1 MNAATPQTIH
11 RVMHEIKRRKLEVLR
26 VVDLTPRMRRIT
38 LGGPE
43 LAGFISLGSDDHVKL
58 FFPQTEQELAALEN
72 LELSAGLKGS
82 VMAPMRDYTPR
93 RYDLS
98 TFELDIDFVLH
109 GDGPAATWAAQ
120 AEPGQYL
127 HIGGPR
133 GSMVVP
139 DIFDSYVLIG
149 DETALPAIARRLEEL
164 PANRR
169 ALVVVEVENALEE
182 QPLHSA
188 ASVEVIWVH
197 RDVPGQDVLKTVAG
211 LSMPSGELYTW
222 VATESAL
229 SRKVRRVL
237 LDTHG
242 LNEEFVKA
250 VGYWRLEGGAEE

>member
-1 MNAATPQTIH
+1 MNATDTQTIH
-11 RVMHEIKRRKLEVLR
+11 RVTHEIKRRKLEVLR

-38 LGGPE
+38 VGGAQ

-58 FFPQTEQELAALEN
+58 FFPQTAEELATLEN
-72 LELSAGLKGS
+72 LELSAGMKS
-82 VMAPMRDYTPR
+82 KTMPPMRDYTPR
-93 RYDLS
+93 RYDLD
-98 TFELDIDFVLH
+98 TLELDIDFVLH

-120 AEPGQYL
+120 ARPGQWLY
-127 HIGGPR
+127 IGGPR

-139 DIFDSYVLIG
+139 DMFDSYLLIG

-169 ALVVVEVENALEE
+169 ALVVVEVENAAEE
-182 QPLHSA
+182 QTLNSA

-197 RDVPGQDVLKTVAG
+197 RDGSNNLLEIVQG
-211 LSMPSGELYTW
+211 LSIPQDKLYAW
-222 VATESAL
+222 VATETAL

-250 VGYWRLEGGAEE
+250 AGYWRLDSSTED

>member
-1 MNAATPQTIH
+1 MNAANPQTIH

-58 FFPQTEQELAALEN
+58 FFPQTVEEQAALEN
-72 LELSAGLKGS
+72 LQLSAGLKGN
-82 VMAPMRDYTPR
+82 VMPPMRDYTPR
-93 RYDLS
+93 RYDLN

-109 GDGPAATWAAQ
+109 GDGPAASWAAQ
-120 AEPGQYL
+120 AQPGQYL

-139 DIFDSYVLIG
+139 DIFDSYLLVG

-169 ALVVVEVENALEE
+169 ALVVIEVENVLEE
-182 QPLHSA
+182 QLLNSA
-188 ASVEVIWVH
+188 ASVDVIWVH
-197 RDVPGQDVLKTVAG
+197 RDVPGEDLLSTVEGLKIPA
-211 LSMPSGELYTW
+211 GELYAW

-250 VGYWRLEGGAEE
+250 VGYWRLEGREE

>member
-1 MNAATPQTIH
+1 MNATDTQTIH
-11 RVMHEIKRRKLEVLR
+11 RVTHEIKRRKLEVLR

-38 LGGPE
+38 VGGAQ

-58 FFPQTEQELAALEN
+58 FFPQTAEELATLEN
-72 LELSAGLKGS
+72 LELSAGMKS
-82 VMAPMRDYTPR
+82 KTMPPMRDYTPR
-93 RYDLS
+93 RYDLE
-98 TFELDIDFVLH
+98 TLELDIDFVLH

-120 AEPGQYL
+120 ARPGQWLY
-127 HIGGPR
+127 IGGPR

-139 DIFDSYVLIG
+139 DMFDSYLLIG
-149 DETALPAIARRLEEL
+149 DETALPAIARRLKEL

-169 ALVVVEVENALEE
+169 ALVVVEVENAAEE
-182 QPLHSA
+182 QTLNSA

-197 RDVPGQDVLKTVAG
+197 RDGSNNLLEIVQG
-211 LSMPSGELYTW
+211 LSIPQDKLYAW
-222 VATESAL
+222 VATETAL

-250 VGYWRLEGGAEE
+250 AGYWRLDSSTED

>member
-1 MNAATPQTIH
+1 MNATDTQTIH
-11 RVMHEIKRRKLEVLR
+11 RVTHEIKRRKLEVLR

-38 LGGPE
+38 VGGAQ

-58 FFPQTEQELAALEN
+58 FFPQTAEELATLEN
-72 LELSAGLKGS
+72 LELSAGMKS
-82 VMAPMRDYTPR
+82 KTMPPMRDYTPR
-93 RYDLS
+93 RYDLE
-98 TFELDIDFVLH
+98 TLELDIDFVLH

-120 AEPGQYL
+120 ARPGQWLY
-127 HIGGPR
+127 IGGPR

-139 DIFDSYVLIG
+139 DMFDSYLLIG

-169 ALVVVEVENALEE
+169 ALVVVEVENAAEE
-182 QPLHSA
+182 QTLNSA

-197 RDVPGQDVLKTVAG
+197 RDGSNNLLEIVQG
-211 LSMPSGELYTW
+211 LSIPQGKLYAW
-222 VATESAL
+222 VATETAL

-250 VGYWRLEGGAEE
+250 AGYWRLDSSTED